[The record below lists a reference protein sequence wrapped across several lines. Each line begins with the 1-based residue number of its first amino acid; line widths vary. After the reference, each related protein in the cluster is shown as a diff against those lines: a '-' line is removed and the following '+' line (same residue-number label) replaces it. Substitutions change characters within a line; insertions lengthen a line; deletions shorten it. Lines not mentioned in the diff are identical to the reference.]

1 MSTFPLRISSP
12 DGDLYRGDAEMLI
25 LRGTEGDLAIMAGHT
40 PFVTAVVH
48 GNCVI
53 IAAEGERK
61 EGVIEEGLSYGRT
74 VFWPSALQYPVF
86 WGRGRTT
93 ARQWIVNSY

>member
-25 LRGTEGDLAIMAGHT
+25 LRGTEGDLAIMAGHI

-53 IAAEGERK
+53 IAAEGDRK
-61 EGVIEEGLSYGRT
+61 EGVIEEGLLT
-74 VFWPSALQYPVF
+74 VDKDQVTVLTSAL
-86 WGRGRTT
+86 TLNN
-93 ARQWIVNSY
+93 A